1 MSKEPIPQLESIV
14 VEAYQQTRRGGRI
27 LKLGKSYDKAHKPE
41 LDAMRRE
48 YSLYLWSNGLT
59 MSDITLLSW
68 ITTHKTNGNQQMA
81 GYIVS
86 YYVQLLNKI

>member
-1 MSKEPIPQLESIV
+1 MSKVLEPPSESIV
-14 VEAYQQTRRGGRI
+14 VVAYQQTRWDSRI
-27 LKLGKSYDKAHKPE
+27 LKLGGLYDEAYKPE
-41 LDAMRRE
+41 LDAMCRE
-48 YSLYLWSNGLT
+48 YSSYLWSNGLT
-59 MSDITLLSW
+59 MGDITFLSW

>member
-1 MSKEPIPQLESIV
+1 MESIV
-14 VEAYQQTRRGGRI
+14 VIAHQQTRWGGRI
-27 LKLGKSYDKAHKPE
+27 LKLGDLYDKAHKPE